1 MGRILKIVGL
11 AIPVVL
17 YVWVAAV
24 GSLGRVRAAK
34 RARRFGASRSSH

>member
-1 MGRILKIVGL
+1 MGRILKMAGIAFAAL
-11 AIPVVL
+11 F

-34 RARRFGASRSSH
+34 RARRFDAR